1 MRYYIAPLA
10 LLLSSVLTTTVQAE
24 TQISV
29 STSINQ
35 DSLVRMNYPAAV
47 RIEQIVQDGLQQLPT
62 YNKTTNK
69 EVVPIYWLGAALL
82 DIQNTAALET
92 KRQQVLSQLAKMGH
106 VKDDSAYIAK
116 LAKLAQLISS
126 LQLGQRVMQPLDID
140 LIRINDSYNSLI
152 DGRFLLVLPP
162 RPSTVTVLG
171 AVAQT
176 GDLAWQG
183 QKTSKDY
190 LKQAVILD
198 NAETSFVWIIQPD
211 GKAIKQPIAY
221 WNHQE
226 QDIAPGAS
234 LYVEF
239 SSLFDDYSQ
248 LNENIVEL
256 LRNRTL

>member
-10 LLLSSVLTTTVQAE
+10 LVLSSALTATVHAE
-24 TQISV
+24 TQLFI
-29 STSINQ
+29 STSTNQ
-35 DSLVRMNYPAAV
+35 DAQVQLNYPTAV
-47 RIEQIVQDGLQQLPT
+47 RIEQIVQDGLQQLPA

-92 KRQQVLSQLAKMGH
+92 KRQQVLSQLAKIGQ
-106 VKDDSAYIAK
+106 VKDDSAYIA
-116 LAKLAQLISS
+116 QLIRS
-126 LQLGQRVMQPLDID
+126 LQLGQRVMQSMDID

-190 LKQAVILD
+190 LKQAGLLD

-239 SSLFDDYSQ
+239 SSLFDDYTQ

-256 LRNRTL
+256 LRNRAL

>member
-92 KRQQVLSQLAKMGH
+92 KRQQVLTLLSKMGEA
-106 VKDDSAYIAK
+106 KDDSTYIAK
-116 LAKLAQLISS
+116 LAKLAQFIRNLK
-126 LQLGQRVMQPLDID
+126 LGQRVVQPLDID

-171 AVAQT
+171 AVAQS

-190 LKQAVILD
+190 LKQAGILD

-239 SSLFDDYSQ
+239 SSLFDDYTQ

-256 LRNRTL
+256 LRNRAL

>member
-92 KRQQVLSQLAKMGH
+92 KRQQVLSQLAKMGQ

-116 LAKLAQLISS
+116 LAKLVQLIRS

-171 AVAQT
+171 AVTQT

-190 LKQAVILD
+190 LKQAGILD
-198 NAETSFVWIIQPD
+198 NAETSTVWIIQPD
-211 GKAIKQPIAY
+211 GKAIKQPISY

-239 SSLFDDYSQ
+239 SSLFDDYTQ

-256 LRNRTL
+256 LRNRAL

>member
-10 LLLSSVLTTTVQAE
+10 LVLSSALTATVHAE
-24 TQISV
+24 TQLFI
-29 STSINQ
+29 STSTNQ
-35 DSLVRMNYPAAV
+35 DAQVQLNYPTAV
-47 RIEQIVQDGLQQLPT
+47 RIEQIVQDGLQQLPA

-92 KRQQVLSQLAKMGH
+92 KRQQVLSQLAKMGQ
-106 VKDDSAYIAK
+106 VKDDSTYIAK
-116 LAKLAQLISS
+116 LAKLAQFIRNLK
-126 LQLGQRVMQPLDID
+126 LGQRVVQPLDID

-171 AVAQT
+171 AVAQS

-190 LKQAVILD
+190 LKQAGLLD
-198 NAETSFVWIIQPD
+198 NAETSTVWIIQPN
-211 GKAIKQPIAY
+211 GKAIKQPISY

-239 SSLFDDYSQ
+239 SSLFDDYTQ

-256 LRNRTL
+256 LRNRAL

>member
-92 KRQQVLSQLAKMGH
+92 KRQQVLTLLSKMGEA
-106 VKDDSAYIAK
+106 KDDSAYNAK
-116 LAKLAQLISS
+116 LAKLAQFIRNLK
-126 LQLGQRVMQPLDID
+126 LGQRVVQPLDID

-176 GDLAWQG
+176 GDLAWQS

-190 LKQAVILD
+190 LKQAGTLD
-198 NAETSFVWIIQPD
+198 NAETSTVWIIQPD
-211 GKAIKQPIAY
+211 GKVIKQSIAY

-239 SSLFDDYSQ
+239 SSLFDDYTQ

-256 LRNRTL
+256 LRNRAL

>member
-47 RIEQIVQDGLQQLPT
+47 RIEQAIQDGLQQLPA

-92 KRQQVLSQLAKMGH
+92 KRQQVLSQLAKMGQ

-116 LAKLAQLISS
+116 LAKLAQLIRS

-190 LKQAVILD
+190 LKQAGILD

-234 LYVEF
+234 IYVEF
-239 SSLFDDYSQ
+239 SSLFDDYTQ

-256 LRNRTL
+256 LRNRAL